1 MLDEIVFS
9 HEDLDRSNWREL
21 IATAEHKTVNYYSR
35 IFAEAASRSKDAG
48 DTTLYNVY
56 LLLHAVCDPMLKAEQ
71 KLQPFSPVWQ
81 GADGSRSVDISDF
94 SESHINILKDIFYEI
109 DNAELQARIGDVIW
123 TYKHKGNISFAEASV
138 KAYMQVGDEL
148 IFTDDF
154 IYGIKRYT
162 RAIHLSAELSK
173 KNKLFEEVATKIETL
188 VEEYST
194 GFHRFVEWL
203 LELLYEYRRGDP
215 EKIALIAESYAEYH
229 QQRKEWHFSRARWN
243 AAARW
248 HHLINNIEKAQTC
261 QMKEAECY
269 VFEAEEVLRNSQ
281 NSPFGVA
288 AHHLQCAIES
298 LRRIPGT
305 ESRRKELH
313 AKMLELQEKSLDELG
328 KISHDI
334 DLTTMVEQAILSVQG
349 LDFRDAIFKFC
360 LIGLSPNV
368 TNLRHMVMEM
378 ASEAPLQFW
387 LSMNVI
393 DDKGRT
399 IGRRNSL
406 FSGTPEEIETARQAE
421 MHRWARIEQDMMA
434 VAIHATRMQILQ
446 EHTPDL
452 NDFLELVANNPFV
465 PPDREFIFAHGYL
478 AGFQGEF
485 LKSLHLL
492 IPQVENSLRYIL
504 NIQGVITS
512 SLNSDGIQEEFDLRT
527 LLAMPELQEIMG
539 EDLIFD
545 LQSLLT
551 SRFGAN
557 FRNRMAHGLL
567 DQQAYFSHTAIY
579 IWWLL
584 LRICCLPLII
594 EERREEKKNAVQT
607 IEEN

>member
-9 HEDLDRSNWREL
+9 HDDLERSEWREL
-21 IATAEHKTVNYYSR
+21 IAAAEHKTVNYYSR
-35 IFAEAASRSKDAG
+35 IFSQAARQSKEQG
-48 DTTLYNVY
+48 DTPLYNVY
-56 LLLHAVCDPMLKAEQ
+56 LLLHVVCDPMLKPEE
-71 KLQPFSPVWQ
+71 KFQPFSPVMQ
-81 GADGSRSVDISDF
+81 FADGSRSVDISDF
-94 SESHINILKDIFYEI
+94 SESHINILKDIFYEM
-109 DNAELQARIGDVIW
+109 DDPELQARIGDVIW
-123 TYKHKGNISFAEASV
+123 TYQHKGNISFAEASV

-148 IFTDDF
+148 LLTDDF

-162 RAIHLSAELSK
+162 RAIHLSAALSR
-173 KNKLFEEVATKIETL
+173 KNKLFDEVATKIEAY
-188 VEEYST
+188 VEEYSP

-203 LELLYEYRRGDP
+203 LELLYEYRRGNP

-248 HHLINNIEKAQTC
+248 YRLYDNKEKAQTC
-261 QMKEAECY
+261 QLKEAECY
-269 VFEAEEVLRNSQ
+269 ELEAEEVLRNSQ

-305 ESRRKELH
+305 ETRRKELH

-360 LIGLSPNV
+360 LIGSSPNV
-368 TNLRHMVMEM
+368 TNLRNMVMEM

-406 FSGTPEEIETARQAE
+406 FSGTPEEIETARQSE
-421 MHRWARIEQDMMA
+421 MHRWARYEQDMMA
-434 VAIHATRMQILQ
+434 VAIHATRLQLLQ

-452 NDFLELVANNPFV
+452 SDFLDLVANNQFI

-512 SLNSDGIQEEFDLRT
+512 SLNSDGIQEEYDLRT
-527 LLAMPELQEIMG
+527 LLPMPELQEIMG

-557 FRNRMAHGLL
+557 FRNRLAHGLL
-567 DQQAYFSHTAIY
+567 EQQAFFSHIAIY

-584 LRICCLPLII
+584 LRICCLPMII
-594 EERREEKKNAVQT
+594 AEHQEEINNAAQTNEKN
-607 IEEN
+607 